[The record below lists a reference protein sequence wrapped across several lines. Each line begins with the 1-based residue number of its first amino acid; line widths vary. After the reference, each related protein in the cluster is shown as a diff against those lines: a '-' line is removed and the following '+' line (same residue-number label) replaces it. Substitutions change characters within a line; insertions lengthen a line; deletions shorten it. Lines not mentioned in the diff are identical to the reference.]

1 VEVILRSYI
10 LNIWS
15 LAIVAVGVGFLSAL
29 IGIGGASI
37 LVPILVL
44 FGIPVKETIAYASL
58 TLSLTLH

>member
-1 VEVILRSYI
+1 M

-44 FGIPVKETIAYASL
+44 FGIPVKEAIAYASL